1 MEEEEGKEMMGRKEA
16 AGTSQPRKL
25 FGAVQPTMIGN
36 FFFFFFLRVNSS
48 KLENG
53 PF

>member
-1 MEEEEGKEMMGRKEA
+1 MGKEMMGRKEA

-36 FFFFFFLRVNSS
+36 VFFFFLRVNST

>member
-36 FFFFFFLRVNSS
+36 VFFF
-48 KLENG
+48 KG
-53 PF
+53 